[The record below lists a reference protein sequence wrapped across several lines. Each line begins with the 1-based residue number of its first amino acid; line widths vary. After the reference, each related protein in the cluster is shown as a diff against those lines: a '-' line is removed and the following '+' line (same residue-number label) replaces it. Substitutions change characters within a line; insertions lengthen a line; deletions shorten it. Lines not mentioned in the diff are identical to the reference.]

1 MNLSYI
7 VETVNLSKVYTSRSI
22 EYPALKDV
30 NLKVG
35 KAEFI
40 AIVGPSGSGKTT
52 LLNLIGAL
60 DKPTRGEVYIDG
72 TPISRLNSNQL
83 AELRNKK
90 IGFVFQV
97 FNLIPYLTVIK
108 NVELPMI
115 ASGIPPSTRR
125 GRALEILKV
134 LGLVDKAFKKPS
146 ELSGGEQ
153 QRVAIARAIA
163 NDPAIILA
171 DEPTGNL
178 DSKSALT
185 VVETFNKL
193 NSERGVTVILVTH
206 NIEITKYCH
215 RIVYLR
221 DGSIV
226 KEVIQ
231 ND

>member
-1 MNLSYI
+1 MSYA
-7 VETVNLSKVYTSRSI
+7 VETVNLSKTYVSGSI

-40 AIVGPSGSGKTT
+40 AIIGPSGSGKTT

-60 DKPTRGEVYIDG
+60 DKPTKGEVYIDG
-72 TPISRLNSNQL
+72 VPVSKLNSNQL

-97 FNLIPYLTVIK
+97 FNLIPYLTVIR

-115 ASGIPPSTRR
+115 ASGISPSARR
-125 GRALEILKV
+125 GKALEILKV
-134 LGLVDKAFKKPS
+134 LGLADKAFKKPS

-163 NDPAIILA
+163 NDPTIILA

-193 NSERGVTVILVTH
+193 NSEKSVTVILVTH
-206 NIEITKYCH
+206 NIEITKYC
-215 RIVYLR
+215 RRLIYLR

-226 KEVIQ
+226 REVVQ
-231 ND
+231 SG